1 MERREGGAARR
12 LSGVSLG
19 YQNRDAAVVDY
30 QLWQAWPDGD
40 WLRGPAPSSLAP
52 GSYFA
57 AVGAAQTFGCFVGEP
72 VAEPAGA
79 AARPA
84 GIEPRHRRS
93 WTAWFRREPVRAL
106 LANAR
111 FVVFQV
117 LSGRSAD
124 NSRFAGGGR
133 ERVRRTDG
141 RELGAD
147 AAWREELQRDLVG
160 IENPVLRGVRNR
172 VAAWFGRST
181 VRQLVHE
188 TRADWQRQ
196 FAALLDET
204 APPKLLLWWSRRRPD
219 YRARYHSLASLFGE
233 FPQLV
238 DRAMVERLRPLAN
251 GYVECVTQRGSPQ
264 PLVDRHTGAPT
275 SVQPAAAGTGE
286 DPALRWHHNAYYP
299 SPAMHED
306 AAAAL
311 LAPARALLARG

>member
-1 MERREGGAARR
+1 M
-12 LSGVSLG
+12 SLG

-30 QLWQAWPDGD
+30 QLWQAWPNGD
-40 WLRGPAPSSLAP
+40 WLRGPAPASLAP

-57 AVGAAQTFGCFVGEP
+57 AVGAAQTFGCFVGNP
-72 VAEPAGA
+72 WPDLLSQQLGLPALNLGIAGA
-79 AARPA
+79 GP
-84 GIEPRHRRS
+84 
-93 WTAWFRREPVRAL
+93 AWFRREPVRAL

-160 IENPVLRGVRNR
+160 VTNPVWRGLKNR
-172 VAAWFGRST
+172 GAAWFGRRE
-181 VRQLVHE
+181 VRQLVDE

-196 FAALLDET
+196 FAALLRET
-204 APPKLLLWWSRRRPD
+204 AAPKLLLWWSRRRPD
-219 YRARYHSLASLFGE
+219 HRARYHSLASLFGE

-238 DRAMVERLRPLAN
+238 DRSMVEQLRPLAN
-251 GYVECVTQRGSPQ
+251 DYVECVTSRGSPQ
-264 PLVDRHTGAPT
+264 TLLDRHTGQRT

>member
-1 MERREGGAARR
+1 M
-12 LSGVSLG
+12 SQG

-40 WLRGPAPSSLAP
+40 WLRGPAPPSLAT

-57 AVGAAQTFGCFVGEP
+57 AVGAAQTFGCFA
-72 VAEPAGA
+72 AEPWPALLAQRLGLPALNLGIAGA
-79 AARPA
+79 GP
-84 GIEPRHRRS
+84 
-93 WTAWFRREPVRAL
+93 AWFRREPVRAL
-106 LANAR
+106 LAGAR

-124 NSRFAGGGR
+124 NSRFRGGGR
-133 ERVRRTDG
+133 ERVQLADG

-147 AAWREELQRDLVG
+147 AAWREVLQHDLHG
-160 IENPVLRGVRNR
+160 IGNPLLRGLRNR
-172 VAAWFGRST
+172 FGAWFGRGA
-181 VRQLVHE
+181 VRELVHE

-196 FAALLDET
+196 FAALLAET

-219 YRARYHSLASLFGE
+219 YRARYHSLAALFGE

-238 DRAMVERLRPLAN
+238 DRPMVERLRPLADA
-251 GYVECVTQRGSPQ
+251 YVECVTRRGSPQ
-264 PLVDRHTGAPT
+264 PLFDRRTGAPIT
-275 SVQPAAAGTGE
+275 VQPAAAGTGE

-311 LAPARALLARG
+311 LAKARALLARGR

>member
-1 MERREGGAARR
+1 MSR
-12 LSGVSLG
+12 G

-30 QLWQAWPDGD
+30 QLWQAWPNGD
-40 WLRGPAPSSLAP
+40 WLRGPAPSSLAK

-57 AVGAAQTFGCFVGEP
+57 AVGAAQTFGCFVTNPWPALLAQQLGLP
-72 VAEPAGA
+72 ALNLGIAGA
-79 AARPA
+79 GPA
-84 GIEPRHRRS
+84 CFRSEPI
-93 WTAWFRREPVRAL
+93 RAL
-106 LANAR
+106 LTNAR

-133 ERVRRTDG
+133 ERVRLADG

-147 AAWREELQRDLVG
+147 AAWREELQRDLAG
-160 IENPVLRGVRNR
+160 LTNPVWRGLKNR
-172 VAAWFGRST
+172 VAAWFGRAH

-188 TRADWQRQ
+188 TRTDWHRQ
-196 FAALLDET
+196 FAALLGET
-204 APPKLLLWWSRRRPD
+204 APPKLLLWWSRRVPD

-238 DRAMVERLRPLAN
+238 DRAMVDALRPLVN
-251 GYVECVTQRGSPQ
+251 VYVECVTQRGSPQ
-264 PLVDRHTGAPT
+264 PLLDRLTGAPT

-286 DPALRWHHNAYYP
+286 DPALRWHQNAYYP

-311 LAPARALLARG
+311 LAPARRLLAHG

>member
-1 MERREGGAARR
+1 M
-12 LSGVSLG
+12 SLG

-57 AVGAAQTFGCFVGEP
+57 AVGAAQTFGCFVTNPWPSLLAQQLGLP
-72 VAEPAGA
+72 ALNLGIAGA
-79 AARPA
+79 GP
-84 GIEPRHRRS
+84 
-93 WTAWFRREPVRAL
+93 AWFRREEVRAL

-219 YRARYHSLASLFGE
+219 YRARYHSLAGLFGE

>member
-1 MERREGGAARR
+1 
-12 LSGVSLG
+12 VSRG
-19 YQNRDAAVVDY
+19 YQNRDTDVVDY

-40 WLRGPAPSSLAP
+40 WLRGSAPPSLAT

-57 AVGAAQTFGCFVGEP
+57 AVGAAQTFGCFT
-72 VAEPAGA
+72 AEPWPALLAQQLGLPALNLGIAGA
-79 AARPA
+79 GP
-84 GIEPRHRRS
+84 
-93 WTAWFRREPVRAL
+93 AWFRREPVRAL

-124 NSRFAGGGR
+124 NSRFRGGGR
-133 ERVRRTDG
+133 ERMRLADG

-147 AAWREELQRDLVG
+147 AAWREVLQQDLVG
-160 IENPVLRGVRNR
+160 IGNPALRGLRNR
-172 VAAWFGRST
+172 LGAWFGRGT
-181 VRQLVHE
+181 ARELVRE
-188 TRADWQRQ
+188 TRADWQQQ
-196 FAALLDET
+196 FAALLTET

-219 YRARYHSLASLFGE
+219 YRARYHSLAALFGE

-238 DRAMVERLRPLAN
+238 DRAMVERLRPLADD
-251 GYVECVTQRGSPQ
+251 YVECVTRRGSPQ
-264 PLVDRHTGAPT
+264 PLFDRRTGAPT

>member
-1 MERREGGAARR
+1 M
-12 LSGVSLG
+12 SLG

-30 QLWQAWPDGD
+30 QLWQAWPNGD
-40 WLRGPAPSSLAP
+40 WLRGPAPSSLAA

-57 AVGAAQTFGCFVGEP
+57 AVGAAQTFGCFVERP
-72 VAEPAGA
+72 WPALLAEQLGLPALNLGIAGA
-79 AARPA
+79 GP
-84 GIEPRHRRS
+84 
-93 WTAWFRREPVRAL
+93 AWFRREPVRAL

-117 LSGRSAD
+117 TSGRSAD

-133 ERVRRTDG
+133 ERVRHADG

-147 AAWREELQRDLVG
+147 AAWREALQHDLVG
-160 IENPVLRGVRNR
+160 IANPVWRGLRNR
-172 VAAWFGRST
+172 FAAWFGRAD

-188 TRADWQRQ
+188 TRADWLRH
-196 FAALLDET
+196 FEALLGET

-219 YRARYHSLASLFGE
+219 HRARYHSLASLFGE

-238 DRAMVERLRPLAN
+238 DRAMVERLRPLADA
-251 GYVECVTQRGSPQ
+251 YVECVTRRGSPQ
-264 PLVDRHTGAPT
+264 PLLDRHTGAPT

-286 DPALRWHHNAYYP
+286 DPALRWQHNAYYP

-306 AAAAL
+306 AADAL
-311 LAPARALLARG
+311 LGPARTLLTLHAPLSAACPPSRR